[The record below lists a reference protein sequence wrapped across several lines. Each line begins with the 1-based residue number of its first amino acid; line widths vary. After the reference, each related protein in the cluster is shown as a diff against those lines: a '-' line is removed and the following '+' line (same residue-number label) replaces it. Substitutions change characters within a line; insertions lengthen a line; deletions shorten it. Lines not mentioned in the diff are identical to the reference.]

1 MVVREPVCDET
12 IS

>member
-1 MVVREPVCDET
+1 VVREPVCDET